1 MGGFCFEG
9 YCRFSP
15 DTELEGGRN
24 EERKLDEGDR
34 EAMGRNAIE
43 EEDEEESACPCLVE
57 K

>member
-43 EEDEEESACPCLVE
+43 EEDEEESACPFLVE